1 MQNCLLTCKV
11 THNIMLNFKKSN
23 YKIVDKAGFHF
34 YKKNSYVY
42 GYLDQNVNSGMIMD
56 DFIFFVTL
64 CTT

>member
-1 MQNCLLTCKV
+1 
-11 THNIMLNFKKSN
+11 MLNLKKSN